1 MFFHLHRD
9 SVVEDVSRRHLET
22 LKGWDAQLGRAEK
35 GRRLSYMRIN
45 SCYGWEE
52 HLERV
57 CTCLLGCLVLLSA
70 RPGTAQEPHNPSDWT
85 IFITN
90 FTCPDYTWGFT
101 AEQTRQSFADLVRAH
116 LDEMNRTDNEPPEN
130 QDHYNLAVTQEALCF
145 VERYP
150 DRKDEFIRRI
160 KEGRICVSPFL
171 DNSLWGFQSVEGGI
185 RTLYPARRL
194 EREWG
199 IPIDIANH
207 IELPSLPWGAT
218 SILAGSG
225 VRWLL
230 VPFLDYDSTF
240 AGLTNPPLFVLE
252 GPDGERLRVHMDSWA
267 AHEANYAQAA
277 ALLRDPKLILND
289 WLPHYEGSG
298 NGYPVRVILASGTHG
313 DYSPTNWSQ
322 ARGFADA
329 IIKYNR
335 QPGAHPRLV
344 NAALPQFFQAID
356 AAERK
361 TPFLPTVRG
370 SFGNSWE
377 LWPVSLAKYVSD
389 MREGE
394 RKVLAA
400 ETLLALAA
408 RQSPELLRTTR
419 GEREQAE
426 WSWAM
431 LADHA
436 WNGTDETNRKV
447 NAELRRNWSAEL
459 LRLSADLMQK
469 GWAALGL
476 QRSDRYVAIFNS
488 LGSPRSDLASL
499 EAPQGIAGIAA
510 GSSILASQVVE
521 EDGRQMLYF
530 LSPRVEGFSLQ
541 ALKFKADISGN
552 SKGGRLQAGRTELES
567 PYYRLKVDE
576 RTGGVCSLIHKAT
589 GTELVSGNG
598 GHTLGQTIY
607 FDGEE
612 HALSDARSEV
622 VAAGPLLARLR
633 ITGTV
638 AGIKVVTLV
647 TVYSALDRVDLE
659 TRIHKPVTTQEQRLT
674 QVFPV
679 MRPGARMQIETAGAV
694 IRPELR
700 PEGDLLPG
708 ADTRRFAIQGFVD
721 VSFPDGAGVTIAPL
735 DSYALR
741 QDLGPVTFENLGNDQ
756 NYKEVIRDQD
766 GIVDFRFRYSL
777 RAYSGGFDSAKAFE
791 WSRSVATPLLAVLGR
806 LPEQWAVSPPLE
818 LDSRRVI
825 ATALKPADDPSAG
838 GTILRIWEVA
848 GLPGPVNVRVGG
860 FKRAIRT
867 DLLERNLEELPVV
880 NGRVSL
886 GLRAHGFSAV
896 RLLP

>member
-1 MFFHLHRD
+1 M
-9 SVVEDVSRRHLET
+9 E
-22 LKGWDAQLGRAEK
+22 
-35 GRRLSYMRIN
+35 RI
-45 SCYGWEE
+45 
-52 HLERV
+52 
-57 CTCLLGCLVLLSA
+57 CTFLLVCLVLLS
-70 RPGTAQEPHNPSDWT
+70 PGPGAAQEPRSPSNWT

-90 FTCPDYTWGFT
+90 FTCPDYTWGFS

-116 LDEMNRTDNEPPEN
+116 LDEMSRTDNEPREN

-150 DRKDEFIRRI
+150 DRKDELIRRI

-171 DNSLWGFQSVEGGI
+171 DNSLWGFQSVEGAI

-207 IELPSLPWGAT
+207 IELPSLPWGAA
-218 SILAGSG
+218 SILAGCG

-252 GPDGERLRVHMDSWA
+252 GPDGERIRVHMDSWA
-267 AHEANYAQAA
+267 AHRGSYAQGAM
-277 ALLRDPKLILND
+277 LLKTPQLISRE
-289 WLPHYEGSG
+289 WLPHYEGLG

-313 DYSPTNWSQ
+313 DYSPTSWNQ

-329 IIKYNR
+329 IASYNH
-335 QPGAHPRLV
+335 QAGAHPKLV

-356 AAERK
+356 AAEQK
-361 TPFLPTVRG
+361 SPFLPTVRG

-377 LWPVSLAKYVSD
+377 LWPVCLAKYVSD